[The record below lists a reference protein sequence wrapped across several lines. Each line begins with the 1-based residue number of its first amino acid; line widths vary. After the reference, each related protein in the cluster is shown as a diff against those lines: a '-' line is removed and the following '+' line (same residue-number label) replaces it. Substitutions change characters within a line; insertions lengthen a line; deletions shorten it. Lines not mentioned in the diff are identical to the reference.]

1 MRTSLTAKHLTG
13 VYRHV
18 QFPTGPVPATL
29 ENQRHFVRVKCSQQD
44 DEEMGKLCLEWE
56 TKSFE
61 DAFHTLKASEYEL
74 QKAIVDSVLI
84 SNFNEADKLKMQLHT
99 IAPGCSDEV
108 RSLLE
113 KGRGKFIGQCFFHK
127 KNGYRGVI
135 FKPDARCRMD
145 ESWVQMMGVRCL
157 ERGPDQPFYHCL
169 VDVRDR
175 PGAQTTYVAEDNVT
189 LSNEAFTIQHPLIH
203 SLFTEVP
210 ELKCYVGT
218 DSLDFILS
226 EYDD

>member
-1 MRTSLTAKHLTG
+1 MRTSLIAKHQIGLH
-13 VYRHV
+13 RPV
-18 QFPTGPVPATL
+18 QFSTCPVPAIL
-29 ENQRHFVRVKCSQQD
+29 ENQRRFVRVKCSQQD
-44 DEEMGKLCLEWE
+44 NEEMGKLCLEWE

-61 DAFHTLKASEYEL
+61 DAFHTLKATEYDL
-74 QKAIVDSVLI
+74 QKAIIDSVLI
-84 SNFNEADKLKMQLHT
+84 SKFNEADKLKMQLHT

-113 KGRGKFIGQCFFHK
+113 KGRGKYIGQCFFHK

-175 PGAQTTYVAEDNVT
+175 PGAQTTYVAEDNVA
-189 LSNEAFTIQHPLIH
+189 LSTEAFTIQHPLIH

>member
-1 MRTSLTAKHLTG
+1 MRLSLTAKH
-13 VYRHV
+13 
-18 QFPTGPVPATL
+18 PTGIFRRSQYLSSTSVVATV
-29 ENQRHFVRVKCSQQD
+29 EDQRRVFYTKCNRSND
-44 DEEMGKLCLEWE
+44 SMGKLCLEWE
-56 TKSFE
+56 SKSFE
-61 DAFHTLKASEYEL
+61 DAFHTLKAKEYEL

-84 SNFNEADKLKMQLHT
+84 SNFNTADKLKVQLHT
-99 IAPGCSDEV
+99 MAPGCSDEV

-175 PGAQTTYVAEDNVT
+175 PGAQTTYVAEDNVA
-189 LSNEAFTIQHPLIH
+189 LSTDAFTIQHPLIH